1 MVLGSLTYASSMK
14 FQAVRN
20 AALWMMERFQAQGSL
35 DPGRREPLIEAAA
48 VSEKR
53 RLKDDLVLLQS
64 QDEQPGVDWRSG
76 PGEVEIRRG
85 PDPRENF
92 ERALVRKASFKDDEM
107 RLFEEATLAHD
118 REPYQE
124 TMEFTR
130 FRADGIEHVSITI
143 LGDAV
148 GVGGIHGMA
157 EFLAHEP
164 EKSWRER
171 TYQDFRQADRL
182 TLFQQGTY

>member
-1 MVLGSLTYASSMK
+1 MK

-20 AALWMMERFQAQGSL
+20 AALSMMDRFQSQGTL
-35 DPGRREPLIEAAA
+35 DPARREPLIEAAA
-48 VSEKR
+48 ASEQR
-53 RLKDDLVLLQS
+53 RLQGDLVMLQS

-76 PGEVEIRRG
+76 AGEVEIRRG
-85 PDPRENF
+85 PDPRESV
-92 ERALVRKASFKDDEM
+92 ERSLVRKASFNECEM
-107 RLFEEATLAHD
+107 RLYEEATLAHD

-130 FRADGIEHVSITI
+130 FRPDGIQHVSITI

-171 TYQDFRQADRL
+171 TYQDFRQADPVA
-182 TLFQQGTY
+182 LFQQGTY